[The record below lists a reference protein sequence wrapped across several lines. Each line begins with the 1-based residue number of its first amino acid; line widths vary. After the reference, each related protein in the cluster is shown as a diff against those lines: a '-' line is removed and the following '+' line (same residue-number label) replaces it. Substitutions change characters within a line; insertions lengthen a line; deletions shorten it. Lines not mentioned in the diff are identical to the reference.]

1 MDKETRLK
9 QYFTYLKDGK
19 ELITTNENLAKVR
32 YRQDY
37 SVTRHRIL
45 WLLNDLHTQKNLK
58 PLPIEEITVSSSFHA
73 RPLAYVSLASHFAQ
87 VLGRL

>member
-1 MDKETRLK
+1 MDKETQLQ

-32 YRQDY
+32 SRQDY
-37 SVTRHRIL
+37 SVTQHRIL
-45 WLLNDLHTQKNLK
+45 WLLDDLYKQKNLK
-58 PLPIEEITVSSSFHA
+58 PLPIEAMTVSNSFHA
-73 RPLAYVSLASHFAQ
+73 RPLTYASFASYFAQ